1 MKKWEKQA
9 ILLLDRSLNP
19 IPQELDELD
28 WKYKLS
34 PKSERLAHHIS
45 AFANNEGGGFFVFG
59 ISNKG
64 EPKGM
69 SNKDYTKI
77 IEKMGNVV
85 RDGLEPS
92 VSMQHSI
99 LEYNDIALLFV
110 FINESKNK
118 PAHLR
123 GKDISESYIR
133 SACQTRKMT
142 KNELKQCISKSG
154 NLRFEEEIALKDQS
168 SDDVL
173 QKLDYAKY
181 FELLNIALPE
191 NKTAILDMLASDK
204 LIEKQDED
212 YTITN
217 LGALL
222 FAKEFEDFSHLKRK
236 SVRVVIYDGI
246 DRLKTIKE
254 QEDRNGY
261 ASGFEGLVKYIND
274 QLPTNEV
281 IEQALRKQVKVYP
294 EIAIRELVANSI
306 IHQDYYATGTGPMVE
321 IFSNRIEISNPG
333 KPLINTLRFID
344 FPPRSRNEITASFMR
359 RINIC
364 EERGSGI
371 DKVINWIEVYQLPA
385 PDFIETATHL
395 TAILYAPKSLA
406 KMDKSDRVRACYHHC
421 CRKCVSR
428 DEKMSNSSLRKRFNI
443 SEKNYPMASRIIA
456 DTIDAKLIKL
466 ADPSS
471 KSKKY
476 AYYVPF
482 WA

>member
-9 ILLLDRSLNP
+9 MSLLDKSLYP

-34 PKSERLAHHIS
+34 SKTERLIHHIS

-64 EPKGM
+64 EPKGTPDE
-69 SNKDYTKI
+69 DYIKI
-77 IEKMGNVV
+77 IEKIGNVA
-85 RDGLEPS
+85 RDGLEPT
-92 VSMQHSI
+92 VSIQHSI
-99 LEYNDIALLFV
+99 LKYKNIPLLFI
-110 FINESKNK
+110 FMNESKNK
-118 PAHLR
+118 PVHLR
-123 GKDISESYIR
+123 GKNISESYIR
-133 SACQTRKMT
+133 SASQTRKMT
-142 KNELKQCISKSG
+142 KNELKQSIAKSG
-154 NLRFEEEIALKDQS
+154 NLRFEEEIALQDQS
-168 SDDVL
+168 ADDVL
-173 QKLDYAKY
+173 KKLDYAMY
-181 FELLNIALPE
+181 FELFNFPLPE
-191 NKTAILDMLASDK
+191 NKIAILDKLASDK
-204 LIEKQDED
+204 LIENQDDD
-212 YTITN
+212 YSITN

-222 FAKEFEDFSHLKRK
+222 FAKELEDFSHLKRK
-236 SVRVVIYDGI
+236 AVRVVIYDGI

-254 QEDRNGY
+254 QEGRKGY

-274 QLPTNEV
+274 QLPTNEI
-281 IEQALRKQVKVYP
+281 IEQALRKQAKVYP

-306 IHQDYYATGTGPMVE
+306 IHQDYYATGTGPIVE
-321 IFSNRIEISNPG
+321 IFSNRIEITNPG

-344 FPPRSRNEITASFMR
+344 YPPQSRNEITASFMR

-371 DKVINWIEVYQLPA
+371 DKVINWIEVFQLPA
-385 PDFIETATHL
+385 PDFIETAIHL
-395 TAILYAPKSLA
+395 TAILYAPKPLA
-406 KMDKSDRVRACYHHC
+406 KMDKNDRIRACYQHC
-421 CRKCVSR
+421 CLKYVSR
-428 DEKMSNSSLRKRFNI
+428 NEKMSNSSLRQRFNI